1 MSLEQARTPITTDL
15 EDKVWSRPA
24 QMADGQAGGHFFSPA
39 AGVGARIFLD
49 VQITGRVQSIR
60 GPLGPGARGDRLVWA
75 NGLRLMTSST
85 TSPAS
90 TRSGT
95 VRQQSRSRVR
105 TWLTCTHTA
114 TGQTASTQ
122 PGLKWVRLSQHTD
135 PAQPGHTVSL
145 NTDTEPGTPINSISP
160 SVHPSASNTCTCFSF
175 LF

>member
-1 MSLEQARTPITTDL
+1 MSLEQARTPVTTDL

-24 QMADGQAGGHFFSPA
+24 QMADGQAGGHFSSPA

-90 TRSGT
+90 ARSGT

-105 TWLTCTHTA
+105 TWLTCTHTEPR
-114 TGQTASTQ
+114 GRWH
-122 PGLKWVRLSQHTD
+122 PLSL
-135 PAQPGHTVSL
+135 GSS
-145 NTDTEPGTPINSISP
+145 G
-160 SVHPSASNTCTCFSF
+160 
-175 LF
+175 